1 MIPRLWFI
9 CFKCC
14 VLYRHINTL
23 SPLFKYPLSEGHFF
37 LVLVFNPNQRT
48 LQCSFLYI
56 SPQTWVFWQPTPV
69 FLPGKSHG
77 QRRLVGYMLCMG
89 LQSTG
94 HNWARMDMH
103 AHTHMH
109 TRVFLSRVEAPGC
122 IVWAPLLTA
131 ANCCLLGTG
140 WCFLVLPGVPRVWPG
155 SSGFI
160 SQVPGYWEAIFSPAF
175 WELPGVTQRITRGEM
190 GKAYFFVTDLQKYF
204 TYLGYT
210 SPYCLYTDILFFPIC
225 GLSSHFALFPLMKR
239 SFYFKCTVVPQSSQ
253 WTGFRTR
260 HRHQNPGML
269 ETHSW
274 HSVSAVPHVWTQPTA
289 VCSTLC
295 IYWEKKKF
303 VYKWTQAVQTHAVQ
317 GSTAVKFTD
326 PLLYGLCFIFLT
338 LRNPS

>member
-1 MIPRLWFI
+1 MRTHI
-9 CFKCC
+9 CTHGCFYLEWKHLAASCGHLCWLLPTAVYLALAGVSWCC
-14 VLYRHINTL
+14 LESRESGLAAQVLSHRSLVTGKLPFHL
-23 SPLFKYPLSEGHFF
+23 LSE
-37 LVLVFNPNQRT
+37 NCQ
-48 LQCSFLYI
+48 
-56 SPQTWVFWQPTPV
+56 
-69 FLPGKSHG
+69 
-77 QRRLVGYMLCMG
+77 
-89 LQSTG
+89 
-94 HNWARMDMH
+94 A
-103 AHTHMH
+103 
-109 TRVFLSRVEAPGC
+109 
-122 IVWAPLLTA
+122 LLK
-131 ANCCLLGTG
+131 
-140 WCFLVLPGVPRVWPG
+140 
-155 SSGFI
+155 
-160 SQVPGYWEAIFSPAF
+160 
-175 WELPGVTQRITRGEM
+175 RITRGEM